1 MLTAATKNPA
11 VMRRAPIH
19 LSRKTVVSVT
29 CDDDGDENYWDEKQ
43 PGLDYYTDEEEKD
56 DVEEESESE

>member
-1 MLTAATKNPA
+1 M
-11 VMRRAPIH
+11 
-19 LSRKTVVSVT
+19 T